1 MSTISLY
8 QGKFSQMS
16 GMLSNTST
24 TINCIKTSF
33 DVFKS
38 RALSIDSKVCQMD
51 NTINM
56 INKTYENLNDFDSL
70 LNDLDKQLGE
80 FEEQVIKI
88 DNSAGELI
96 KSKKNDFYD
105 KYSYLKPDCEKNF
118 WQKAG
123 DKLKKVFNWIVEC
136 WKEIVIAITAIAV
149 IALTW
154 PYSAIVIAFVF
165 LCTSLRSDSM
175 IINEELVYDE
185 NSPESMAECLGIDYE
200 EYIETMKYQYGLDEE
215 TAQLYLKLYINI
227 ANSPSMRHKSQREIA
242 CEFNR
247 VIASLCINYDGS
259 AKRWKL
265 TTGNYR
271 TIDAFNSLMNEYGL
285 TEAEATDLVIALNLQ
300 HGNTYEAVEDQF
312 REYGNEEKVT
322 INGTVISKQDYT
334 FSRENGNLYKGPN
347 PPEPSDFQNRAAS
360 SGNTVMK
367 DLVHEAIQYV
377 EYNDKLNII
386 DYASGSTDRMISYSG
401 DIISTRYDESDFMS
415 DIDPNN
421 IQKRFIESGNNFI
434 AVQQNY
440 NNDVRNGVINPK
452 EEFINNNG
460 GIEKI
465 RKNIISDI
473 KSTMGG
479 YIDGSIG
486 GNKKERVEKYENN
499 INDFINFLTN

>member
-1 MSTISLY
+1 MRLLLADMQGNIIIIKVIYMSTISLY

-24 TINCIKTSF
+24 SINCIKTSF

-227 ANSPSMRHKSQREIA
+227 
-242 CEFNR
+242 
-247 VIASLCINYDGS
+247 Y
-259 AKRWKL
+259 
-265 TTGNYR
+265 
-271 TIDAFNSLMNEYGL
+271 
-285 TEAEATDLVIALNLQ
+285 NL
-300 HGNTYEAVEDQF
+300 H
-312 REYGNEEKVT
+312 
-322 INGTVISKQDYT
+322 
-334 FSRENGNLYKGPN
+334 
-347 PPEPSDFQNRAAS
+347 
-360 SGNTVMK
+360 
-367 DLVHEAIQYV
+367 
-377 EYNDKLNII
+377 
-386 DYASGSTDRMISYSG
+386 
-401 DIISTRYDESDFMS
+401 
-415 DIDPNN
+415 
-421 IQKRFIESGNNFI
+421 
-434 AVQQNY
+434 
-440 NNDVRNGVINPK
+440 
-452 EEFINNNG
+452 
-460 GIEKI
+460 
-465 RKNIISDI
+465 
-473 KSTMGG
+473 
-479 YIDGSIG
+479 
-486 GNKKERVEKYENN
+486 
-499 INDFINFLTN
+499 